1 MADDSRVEQILR
13 VILGQEEELPN
24 PQSRVEELLIEL
36 NTAIVNGGTAHAD
49 LAALIAANQAAIS
62 VIQNE
67 QLAQN
72 AAINSCIP
80 DSDIVICEDEDEY
93 NDLEEKTALLY
104 LIPEEA

>member
-36 NTAIVNGGTAHAD
+36 NTAIVNGGTAQAD

-62 VIQNE
+62 VIQTE

-72 AAINSCIP
+72 AAINACIP
-80 DSDIVICEDEDEY
+80 DSDIVVCEDEDEY

>member
-13 VILGQEEELPN
+13 VMLGQEEELPN

-36 NTAIVNGGTAHAD
+36 NTAIVNGGTPNAD

-80 DSDIVICEDEDEY
+80 DSDIVVCEDEDEY
-93 NDLEEKTALLY
+93 NNLEEKTALLY